1 MFFVRHICAK
11 SVNLYYYINHICSI
25 SLSDK
30 HLAIMLF
37 ISVIEYNIYSIE
49 ISKLYICS
57 ELWVCMYNKRDNIDK
72 LISSISL
79 SWSTEIKY
87 QISVCCLAWIKHIA
101 MILQQKVVGVGF
113 TNYLFLKEAYTHK
126 YKSYRYN
133 CEIFMAC
140 SWW

>member
-1 MFFVRHICAK
+1 
-11 SVNLYYYINHICSI
+11 
-25 SLSDK
+25 
-30 HLAIMLF
+30 
-37 ISVIEYNIYSIE
+37 
-49 ISKLYICS
+49 
-57 ELWVCMYNKRDNIDK
+57 MYNNKDNADK

-79 SWSTEIKY
+79 LWSTEIKY

-140 SWW
+140 SWWQRMSTYQIIMVFQLSMLCLFCCERIWVPSFCMTFRKKNELQWHISWKRHLFKFIYYSTFR

>member
-1 MFFVRHICAK
+1 MCKVGQFVL
-11 SVNLYYYINHICSI
+11 LYQPYLLYFLNWQTPCHHAFYIRDRI
-25 SLSDK
+25 L
-30 HLAIMLF
+30 HLKYRNIKTIHLFRAIWL
-37 ISVIEYNIYSIE
+37 
-49 ISKLYICS
+49 
-57 ELWVCMYNKRDNIDK
+57 CMYNKRDNIDK

-79 SWSTEIKY
+79 FWSTEIKY

>member
-1 MFFVRHICAK
+1 MCKVGQFVL
-11 SVNLYYYINHICSI
+11 LYQPYLLYF
-25 SLSDK
+25 LSRQTPYHHPFYTRDGIL
-30 HLAIMLF
+30 HLRYWNIQTVHLLRAI
-37 ISVIEYNIYSIE
+37 
-49 ISKLYICS
+49 
-57 ELWVCMYNKRDNIDK
+57 WVCMYNKRDNIDK

-79 SWSTEIKY
+79 LWSTEIKY